1 MLSALR
7 SKHGLW
13 VSGGEA
19 SNGSLL
25 KTTEAMERPG
35 TKFVSGRGPKLPKPL
50 SRHCLLK
57 VHEDPINVKVS
68 ERARVLRCRLQ
79 GQGMKLYIFAVRD
92 KF

>member
-1 MLSALR
+1 MPSALR
-7 SKHGLW
+7 SKYGLW

-35 TKFVSGRGPKLPKPL
+35 TKFVISRGPKLPRAM

-57 VHEDPINVKVS
+57 VHEDPINVKVG
-68 ERARVLRCRLQ
+68 ERVLRCLFQ
-79 GQGMKLYIFAVRD
+79 G
-92 KF
+92 

>member
-1 MLSALR
+1 MPSALR

-68 ERARVLRCRLQ
+68 ERARARA
-79 GQGMKLYIFAVRD
+79 YFAAVYRARA
-92 KF
+92 